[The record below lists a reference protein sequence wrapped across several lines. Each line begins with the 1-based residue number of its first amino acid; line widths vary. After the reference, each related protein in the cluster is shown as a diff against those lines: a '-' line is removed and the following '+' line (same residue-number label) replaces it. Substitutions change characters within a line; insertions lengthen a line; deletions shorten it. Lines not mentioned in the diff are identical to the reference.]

1 MATALSFVTD
11 PKHQPAP
18 RTGVAELIASL
29 AHGDVPWLRPEW
41 LATVGA
47 LPDNFAP
54 SGRSDIEEGFHELFA
69 ATTMDCGLGASISF
83 YDPFDDTMHLTRWT
97 EEKEPTYYSDWIHE
111 LAHGTG
117 HPCRLGRDLPP
128 AFGYNVHGIEDLIAE
143 ITTSIVCLDLGFA
156 PRLRH
161 TECIPVWIELLRAD
175 RQAFASAVRHAREAA
190 GFLFYRRD
198 YQAECFAQEAAEELR
213 EERDVRAREA
223 EERRGQRQAERER
236 WALRS
241 ATVKGSGESLPARRL
256 GGIL

>member
-1 MATALSFVTD
+1 MATALSFLTD
-11 PKHQPAP
+11 PKRQPAP
-18 RTGVAELIASL
+18 SYGTAELIGSL
-29 AHGDVPWLRPEW
+29 AHGDAPWLRLEW
-41 LATVGA
+41 LASVGA

-54 SGRSDIEEGFHELFA
+54 SGRSDVEEGFHELFA
-69 ATTMDCGLGASISF
+69 ATTMDCTRGASISF
-83 YDPFDDTMHLTRWT
+83 YDPSDDTMHLTSWT

-117 HPCRLGRDLPP
+117 HLCRLGRDLPP
-128 AFGYNVHGIEDLIAE
+128 AFGYNLHGIEDLIAE

-161 TECIPVWIELLRAD
+161 PECAPVWIELLRAD

-198 YQAECFAQEAAEELR
+198 YQAEAFAQEAAEELQAER
-213 EERDVRAREA
+213 EERARETA
-223 EERRGQRQAERER
+223 ERRWLRQAERER
-236 WALRS
+236 WALRF

-256 GGIL
+256 GDIL